1 MSYFSKN
8 VFPIYPSNTFRKS
21 SMRTKNA
28 RWASPLPGFRADGDA
43 IPRASYRA
51 AQDARFLLLKNR
63 LLGELM
69 AQANDPQ
76 RVLPLRRAANEA
88 EALAWLTPFPELIF
102 PVLLEEKA
110 AATVRQT
117 ERQARM
123 RRTGGSWSDWFAT
136 AE

>member
-1 MSYFSKN
+1 MTNS
-8 VFPIYPSNTFRKS
+8 
-21 SMRTKNA
+21 NA
-28 RWASPLPGFRADGDA
+28 RWASPILVDRTDADA

-69 AQANDPQ
+69 AQVNDPQ
-76 RVLPLRRAANEA
+76 RALPLRRAANEA

-117 ERQARM
+117 ERQAQM